1 MTRENEGK
9 IASFNKQE
17 SFEQEDTFN
26 DRRDTFQ
33 GIDSMNNRTDGT
45 ESDDSSDIIRI
56 DNTLKQKKPSAQI

>member
-17 SFEQEDTFN
+17 SFEQEETWN
-26 DRRDTFQ
+26 NRDTFQ